1 MKRSNANGLS
11 RRVFLRGAGTVLAAL
26 SLPLTA
32 VERVAAARRGDFL
45 TRRELR
51 TLTALCDRIIP
62 PDDDPGAGKLGAARY
77 IHDLLRA
84 LDRRTPRL
92 FAGGPFS
99 GRNPYPDLRRGR
111 PSRRR
116 PRNEFQRFLPL
127 TDLQEL
133 RWRAELFGSATVPEL
148 ADLDA
153 QRGGPL
159 VGLRDLY
166 RQGLARVDEIAR
178 QETGTTFVKLDAAA
192 QDAVFAVL
200 DDSFPA
206 DPRRG
211 GRTFMDLLIQHT
223 IEGCF
228 SAPEYGGNARGR
240 GWKMVGLEGDSQPL
254 GFSLYSEELG
264 DYVERPDHPM
274 STPNPDEID
283 APRPLTADGLKVQE
297 SIATLAGGFNDGSC

>member
-1 MKRSNANGLS
+1 MMSPRPLS
-11 RRVFLRGAGTVLAAL
+11 RRRFLQGTATVLAAL
-26 SLPLTA
+26 ALPLTA
-32 VERVAAARRGDFL
+32 FERAAAARRGHFL

-51 TLTALCDRIIP
+51 TLEALCDRIIP
-62 PDDDPGAGKLGAARY
+62 PDDDPGAGALGAARY
-77 IHDLLRA
+77 IHNLLRA
-84 LDRRTPRL
+84 LDRRVPRV

-99 GRNPYPDLRRGR
+99 GRLPFPDYARGM

-116 PRNEFQRFLPL
+116 PRNSFEKFVPL
-127 TDLQEL
+127 TNLQEL

-148 ADLDA
+148 ADLDV

-159 VGLRDLY
+159 VGLRDVY

-178 QETGTTFVKLDAAA
+178 TETGSSFVKLDAAA
-192 QDAVFAVL
+192 QDAVFEVL
-200 DDSFPA
+200 DRSFPP

-223 IEGCF
+223 LEGCF
-228 SAPEYGGNARGR
+228 APPEYGGNRRGR

-254 GFSLYSEELG
+254 GYSIYSETL
-264 DYVERPDHPM
+264 DAYVERPDRPM

-283 APRPLTADGLKVQE
+283 APKPITADGLKVQE
-297 SIATLAGGFNDGSC
+297 SISSLAGGFGEGQC

>member
-1 MKRSNANGLS
+1 MERSTGNGLS
-11 RRVFLRGAGTVLAAL
+11 RRGFLEGTGTLLAAL
-26 SLPLTA
+26 TLPLA
-32 VERVAAARRGDFL
+32 AFERVAAARRGDFL
-45 TRRELR
+45 TKRELR

-77 IHDLLRA
+77 IHNLLRG
-84 LDRRTPRL
+84 LDRRAPRV

-99 GRNPYPDLRRGR
+99 GRNPFPDLRRGL

-116 PRNEFQRFLPL
+116 PRNDFMRFLPL

-166 RQGLARVDEIAR
+166 REGLARVDAIAR
-178 QETGTTFVKLDAAA
+178 QETGTTFAKLDAAA

-200 DDSFPA
+200 DTSFPP

-211 GRTFMDLLIQHT
+211 NRTFMDLVIQHT

-228 SAPEYGGNARGR
+228 AAPEYGGNHRGR
-240 GWKMVGLEGDSQPL
+240 GWAMVGLEGDSQPL
-254 GFSLYSEELG
+254 GFSLWSEERG
-264 DYVERPDHPM
+264 AYVERPDHPM

-283 APRPLTADGLKVQE
+283 APRPLTADGLHVQV
-297 SIATLAGGFNDGSC
+297 SISTLAGGFDDGAC